1 MLKEKCDAGCL
12 FKDKLKQIAVATF
25 NLKAKNYTSEA
36 NDAIRD
42 EKNQKKRTHDDSRE
56 DYKQSRALR
65 KVKKL
70 TSS

>member
-12 FKDKLKQIAVATF
+12 LKDKLKQIAVATF

-42 EKNQKKRTHDDSRE
+42 QKKRTHDDSRE